1 MVYGII
7 KKHNGFIEVTSA
19 LGEGTKFSAFLPVT
33 AKLNEEDGS
42 IHVED
47 TVRKLR
53 QRNLVVMVVDDEP
66 DLRNFC
72 VTALG
77 EIATE
82 IITASNG
89 VEAIEEYH
97 RVGGKVDLI
106 LMDLTMPKMSGP
118 ECFQRLRAID
128 PDLRVLISSGY
139 SLDVEAE
146 NILKGK
152 ATGFLPKPYDLNQ
165 LMESVERAL
174 SIGKVRMSD

>member
-1 MVYGII
+1 
-7 KKHNGFIEVTSA
+7 
-19 LGEGTKFSAFLPVT
+19 
-33 AKLNEEDGS
+33 
-42 IHVED
+42 
-47 TVRKLR
+47 
-53 QRNLVVMVVDDEP
+53 MVVDDEP

-77 EIATE
+77 EIATK
-82 IITASNG
+82 ILTAGNG
-89 VEAIEEYH
+89 VEALEQFEKAN
-97 RVGGKVDLI
+97 RKVDLV

-139 SLDVEAE
+139 SLDIEAE
-146 NILKGK
+146 KILKGK

-174 SIGKVRMSD
+174 NAEKAQAGV